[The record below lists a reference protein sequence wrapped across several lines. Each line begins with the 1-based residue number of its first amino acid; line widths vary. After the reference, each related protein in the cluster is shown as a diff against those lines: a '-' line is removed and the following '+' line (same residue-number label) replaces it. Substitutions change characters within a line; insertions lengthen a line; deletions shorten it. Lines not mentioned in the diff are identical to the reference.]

1 MPVTIYDLPTR
12 RRLTADNPANAIN
25 IGRNLQD
32 NTKIRSDKA
41 SSPVAATL
49 SENGSDSNA
58 KATKPEINSFFEG
71 LSHQP
76 FTEDITRGEIC
87 AFIAGR
93 EDEATKWAVT
103 VRSILQ
109 FEPGMR
115 IAIAVEGDPQA
126 YRR

>member
-1 MPVTIYDLPTR
+1 LPVSIYDLPTS
-12 RRLTADNPANAIN
+12 RRLAADNPANAIS
-25 IGRNLQD
+25 IGRSSQD
-32 NTKIRSDKA
+32 ITKIRSDEA
-41 SSPVAATL
+41 SSSIAVAVT
-49 SENGSDSNA
+49 ENSSDNDA
-58 KATKPEINSFFEG
+58 KTTKPEINSFFE

-76 FTEDITRGEIC
+76 FTEDMTRGEIC

-103 VRSILQ
+103 MRSILQ